1 MDTNVVLSFENV
13 CYYYKDGSRQVNILK
28 DACYEFEKGKIYAI
42 VGASGSGKTT
52 SLVLAGG
59 LDTPKGGKILFK
71 GKDIM
76 KIGLT
81 EYRRNHVSIVFQSYN
96 LISYMNAVQNVVS
109 AMDIAHMKVP
119 HKKEYALSILEKLG
133 LSQSE
138 SQRDIKKLSGGQ
150 QQRIAI
156 ARAIAKDVD
165 LILCDEPTGNLDE
178 ETSQGIIETF
188 IKLAHENHKCVI
200 VVTHS
205 KEFAA
210 QLDVQLKIH
219 KGQLELIK

>member
-1 MDTNVVLSFENV
+1 MSEEMILQFDKVS
-13 CYYYKDGSRQVNILK
+13 YYYKDGNRQVNILK
-28 DACYEFEKGKIYAI
+28 DASYTFEKGKTYAI

-59 LDTPKGGKILFK
+59 LDSPKEGHIYYK
-71 GKDIM
+71 GQDIA

-81 EYRRNHVSIVFQSYN
+81 KYRRENVSIVFQSYN
-96 LISYMNAVQNVVS
+96 LITYMNAIQNVVN
-109 AMDIAHMKVP
+109 AMDISHIHVKN
-119 HKKEYALSILEKLG
+119 KKQHALDILMELG
-133 LSQSE
+133 LTQE
-138 SQRDIKKLSGGQ
+138 EAKRDIRKLSGGQ

-178 ETSQGIIETF
+178 ETSKGIIQTF
-188 IKLAHENHKCVI
+188 IDLAHVKNKCVV

-205 KEFAA
+205 KEFASC
-210 QLDVQLKIH
+210 LDVQLKIN
-219 KGQLELIK
+219 KGCLEKI